1 VLELKVYDEDREVV
15 LQFEHSLLSLSKWE
29 EKHKKPFLASTSKK
43 HEEMIDY
50 FQEMLLTPGESPTI
64 VYRLSPEQ
72 MDQLTDYINE
82 SRTASS
88 VPKDTTSTG
97 GVIEIVTSE
106 LIYYWLVA
114 LEIPFHPVETWH
126 ISRLMMLIQ
135 ITNFKK
141 QPPKKR
147 NPKEALMDW
156 ATLNQRNKERFGTT
170 G

>member
-1 VLELKVYDEDREVV
+1 VLELKVYDGESEVV

-29 EKHKKPFLASTSKK
+29 SKHKKPFLATPVKK

-50 FQEMLLTPGESPTI
+50 FQDMLLSPVSPEI
-64 VYRLSPEQ
+64 VYRLDPEQ
-72 MDQLTDYINE
+72 LDQLSNYINE
-82 SRTASS
+82 VRTAST
-88 VPKDTTSTG
+88 VPKDAEPRL
-97 GVIEIVTSE
+97 GVVETVTSE
-106 LIYYWLVA
+106 LIYFWLVV

-126 ISRLMMLIQ
+126 LSRATMLIE

-147 NPKEALMDW
+147 DPKEVLRDW
-156 ATLNQRNKERFGTT
+156 ATMNRQNKERFGTK

>member
-1 VLELKVYDEDREVV
+1 MLELKVIDGEREVV

-29 EKHKKPFLASTSKK
+29 EKHKKPFLATASKK

-50 FQEMLLTPGESPTI
+50 FGDMLLNPEESPEI

-72 MDQLTDYINE
+72 LDRLTDYINE

-88 VPKDTTSTG
+88 VPEDKDSN
-97 GVIEIVTSE
+97 GVPEIVTSE
-106 LIYYWLVA
+106 LMYYWLVA

-126 ISRLMMLIQ
+126 VSRLSMLVK
-135 ITNFKK
+135 ITSFKR
-141 QPPKKR
+141 QPAKKR
-147 NPKEALMDW
+147 NPKELLNDW
-156 ATLNQRNKERFGTT
+156 ASLNQRNKERFGTT

>member
-1 VLELKVYDEDREVV
+1 MLELKVIDGEHEVV

-29 EKHKKPFLASTSKK
+29 EKHKKPFLTTEARK

-50 FQEMLLTPGESPTI
+50 FQEMLLTPDVSPNL
-64 VYRLSPEQ
+64 VFRLEPAQ
-72 MDQLTDYINE
+72 LDRLTDYINE
-82 SRTASS
+82 KRTASS
-88 VPKDTTSTG
+88 VPEEKNAKG

-126 ISRLMMLIQ
+126 LSRLMMLVQ

-147 NPKEALMDW
+147 NPKELLNDW
-156 ATLNQRNKERFGTT
+156 TSLNQRNKERFGTT

>member
-1 VLELKVYDEDREVV
+1 MLELKVIDGEHEVV
-15 LQFEHSLLSLSKWE
+15 LEFEHSLLSLSKWE
-29 EKHKKPFLASTSKK
+29 SKHKKPFLASTAKK

-50 FQEMLLTPGESPTI
+50 FGDMLVTPGVSPTL
-64 VYRLSPEQ
+64 VYRLPPEQ
-72 MDQLTDYINE
+72 LDALTDYINE

-88 VPKDTTSTG
+88 VPKDNDSK
-97 GVIEIVTSE
+97 GVVEIVTSE

-126 ISRLMMLIQ
+126 LTRTMMLIQ

-147 NPKEALMDW
+147 NPRELLNDW
-156 ATLNQRNKERFGTT
+156 ASLNQRNKERFGTT

>member
-1 VLELKVYDEDREVV
+1 MLELKVIDGEHEVV

-29 EKHKKPFLASTSKK
+29 EKHKKPFLASRSKK

-50 FQEMLLTPGESPTI
+50 FQDMLLTPGVSPNL

-72 MDQLTDYINE
+72 MDRLTDYINE

-88 VPKDTTSTG
+88 VPKDTSSD
-97 GVIEIVTSE
+97 GVVEIVSSE

-135 ITNFKK
+135 ITNYKK

-147 NPKEALMDW
+147 NPREMLNDW